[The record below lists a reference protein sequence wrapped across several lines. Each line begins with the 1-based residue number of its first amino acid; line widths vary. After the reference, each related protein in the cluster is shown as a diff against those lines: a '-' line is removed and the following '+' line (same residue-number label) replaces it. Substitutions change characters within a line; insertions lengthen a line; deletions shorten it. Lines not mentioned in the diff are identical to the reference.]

1 MTDKEKGIIEKHLKI
16 DELFPYLS
24 EVPMLI
30 GYFDDESDEML
41 DEKIQVLEA
50 LKDGKNIS
58 EIPNFYDVF
67 ELLPKEGLW
76 D

>member
-1 MTDKEKGIIEKHLKI
+1 MTDKEKRIIEKHLKI
-16 DELFPYLS
+16 NDLYPYLF
-24 EVPMLI
+24 EVPMLAN
-30 GYFDDESDEML
+30 YFDDESDEML

>member
-1 MTDKEKGIIEKHLKI
+1 MTDKEKRIIEKHLKI
-16 DELFPYLS
+16 NDLYPYLF
-24 EVPMLI
+24 EVPMLVK
-30 GYFDDESDEML
+30 YFDDESDEML

-50 LKDGKNIS
+50 LKAGKKIS

-67 ELLPKEGLW
+67 ELLPEEGIW

>member
-30 GYFDDESDEML
+30 EYFDTESDEML

-50 LKDGKNIS
+50 LKAGKNLNEIS
-58 EIPNFYDVF
+58 NFYDVF
-67 ELLPKEGLW
+67 ELLPEEGLW

>member
-30 GYFDDESDEML
+30 EYFDDESDEML

>member
-1 MTDKEKGIIEKHLKI
+1 MTDKEKRIIEKHLKI
-16 DELFPYLS
+16 NDLYPYLF
-24 EVPMLI
+24 EVPMLAN
-30 GYFDDESDEML
+30 YFDDESDEML

-67 ELLPKEGLW
+67 ELLLKEGLW